1 MELPVCP
8 LADYRLFPEGG
19 VTVHILARLT
29 LCCLVLSCVLS
40 VAASAEHVFGTLTS
54 VSGKTIVASF
64 PTPVQPNAIMVV
76 RSGEGESVAATAV
89 SKRCTGAGPYDV
101 TGAILFVSDTLNVT
115 AGKQVYVNAVDTTP
129 APSHIDPPRQAR
141 ASSSPPTHDLK
152 LYYYAAGQTVGYG
165 TLGLGYEKTLRV
177 SRGLGLEVD
186 GGITA
191 VGNVNGGNPKVVD
204 TDQLIKT
211 ANGRVRFD
219 FSDFA
224 GFYTAYR
231 WNEGRGDVNRWSDVV
246 DRLAGKQLVA
256 PSQFDDQTVM
266 TQGLEYGLTLRPWN
280 KLALSVGFIPQYRA
294 DYGTI
299 GVRSE
304 PGFTGELR
312 FGTNHGALRIRGIKS
327 DDFWQ
332 ADLGITIR

>member
-1 MELPVCP
+1 M
-8 LADYRLFPEGG
+8 R
-19 VTVHILARLT
+19 ILAT
-29 LCCLVLSCVLS
+29 LVLSCLILTCMLS
-40 VAASAEHVFGTLTS
+40 VAGWAEHVFGKVTS
-54 VSGKTIVASF
+54 VSGKSITASF

-76 RSGEGESVAATAV
+76 RSGEGESVAGTAV
-89 SKRCTGAGPYDV
+89 SKRCSGNGPYEV
-101 TGAILFVSDTLNVT
+101 TGSILFVSDTLNLA
-115 AGKQVYVNAVDTTP
+115 AGKEIYVNAIDTTP
-129 APSHIDPPRQAR
+129 VPSRIDPPTPKHV
-141 ASSSPPTHDLK
+141 SENPPTHDLK

-177 SRGLGLEVD
+177 SRGLGLELD

-191 VGNVNGGNPKVVD
+191 VGNVNSGNPKVVD

-231 WNEGRGDVNRWSDVV
+231 WNEGRGDPEHWSDVASK
-246 DRLAGKQLVA
+246 LAGKQFVA
-256 PSQFDDQTVM
+256 QSQFDDQTVM
-266 TQGLEYGLTLRPWN
+266 TQGLEYGMTLRPSN
-280 KLALSVGFIPQYRA
+280 KLAVSFGFIPAYRA

-299 GVRSE
+299 GVRST
-304 PGFTGELR
+304 PGYTGELR